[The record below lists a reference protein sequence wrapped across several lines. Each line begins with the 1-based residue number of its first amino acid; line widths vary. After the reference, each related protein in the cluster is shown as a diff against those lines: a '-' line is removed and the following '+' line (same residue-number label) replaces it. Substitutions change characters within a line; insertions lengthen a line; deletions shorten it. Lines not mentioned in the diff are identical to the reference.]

1 MMNTANVVLRSGLTV
16 ARVCARASLS
26 PNAVGMLA
34 DDGDVRGW
42 LEKLVAT
49 GLYEDAVGFIAH
61 VLPRREAVWWAWTC
75 AGAVAGEQPSASDA
89 AVLEATRLWIIQPTD
104 ENRRT
109 AMTAAEATDF
119 ETPAG
124 IAGFAAFLCGDTI
137 APPEAPPTPPDHGA
151 AAKAIAACVNI
162 AATADA
168 GQVPAKFRE
177 FLQKGIEMADKRHVW
192 STDPAEQEEGA

>member
-1 MMNTANVVLRSGLTV
+1 MMNTANVVLRSGVTV

-26 PNAVGMLA
+26 PDAVGMLA

-42 LEKLVAT
+42 VEKLVDT

-75 AGAVAGEQPSASDA
+75 AGTVAGEPPSPTDA
-89 AVLEATRLWIIQPTD
+89 AVLEATRQWIIQPTD

-109 AMTAAEATDF
+109 AMTAAEATEF

-124 IAGFAAFLCGDTI
+124 IAGFAAFLCGDSM
-137 APPEAPPTPPDHGA
+137 APLEAPPTPPGHGA

-168 GQVPAKFRE
+168 GRVPEKFRE
-177 FLQKGIEMADKRHVW
+177 FLKKGIEMADKRHVW
-192 STDPAEQEEGA
+192 SADQAEQKEGS